1 VGNKNSSQAGSS
13 KQDLLVHLLNLSGPG
28 RTTAD
33 EVTLA
38 GVLAYMQ
45 EYDPDHWRWGKGV
58 PVSERFIA
66 KYRRVEELTAEIGM
80 SGNRRIE
87 LLRAAYDRFDDGTR
101 LANAGIRK
109 PNLAQA
115 ASGPVAREREAA
127 RSRNHSRDVLTDM
140 ERLIAD
146 PHSLLNI
153 GGRSR
158 EELTALPEAELD
170 NLVRMDA
177 RFVEKTRGLWD
188 PSLSGLGAAQR
199 CIDKNYR
206 PGLVGV
212 GETNAEPLAALE
224 RGRRLADIAI
234 NRGLK
239 IDEDPGSESTIQLF
253 AQTALNIDLAMK
265 SGNTLT
271 GRGAST
277 LTENTMNSSDGH
289 AAGGLEAQMSRYRS

>member
-1 VGNKNSSQAGSS
+1 VGNKNSNQAGSS
-13 KQDLLVHLLNLSGPG
+13 KQDLLVSLLNLSGPG
-28 RTTAD
+28 RTAAD

-45 EYDPDHWRWGKGV
+45 EYDPEHWRWGKGV
-58 PVSERFIA
+58 ALSERFIA
-66 KYRRVEELTAEIGM
+66 KYRRVEELTHEIGM

-127 RSRNHSRDVLTDM
+127 RSRNHSRDVLTNM

-177 RFVEKTRGLWD
+177 RFVQKTQGLWD

-212 GETNAEPLAALE
+212 GESNAEPLAALE

-234 NRGLK
+234 HRGLK
-239 IDEDPGSESTIQLF
+239 IDEDPGSDRTIQLF

-265 SGNTLT
+265 GRGTMT

-277 LTENTMNSSDGH
+277 LTESTMNSSDGH
-289 AAGGLEAQMSRYRS
+289 AAGGLQAQMGRFKS